1 MKNQYLSIERVTK
14 KVIKH
19 ITEQE
24 VYGWPPLCPAL
35 CYQPV
40 RPKKEKAVKL
50 NSDQYSKKL

>member
-1 MKNQYLSIERVTK
+1 MKKQKLSIERVTK

-40 RPKKEKAVKL
+40 RPQRE
-50 NSDQYSKKL
+50 SKDAPQCNERVRK

>member
-1 MKNQYLSIERVTK
+1 MKQQSIIIEKAAKQLV
-14 KVIKH
+14 KH

-40 RPKKEKAVKL
+40 RPKKKAAQPSSEQYVEKL
-50 NSDQYSKKL
+50 